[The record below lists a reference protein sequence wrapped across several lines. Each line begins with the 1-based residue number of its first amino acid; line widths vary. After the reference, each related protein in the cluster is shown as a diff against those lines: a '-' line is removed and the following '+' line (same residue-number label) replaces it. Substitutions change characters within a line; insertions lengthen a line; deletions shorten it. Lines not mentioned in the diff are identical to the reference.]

1 MKREWLL
8 YSSSKGKVFC
18 ITSKLF
24 ARMNHSSKFSNEG
37 FNDWKHPELIDMHEC
52 SLAHFESIQ
61 YCRRWKTKQSLIDT
75 QHQQQ
80 IQKEKAY
87 WGKVLSRVV
96 EVVKFLGERGL
107 ALRGDSHIIGNSDN
121 SNFLGIMELIGKF
134 DPFLADHIARSEIKD
149 RDIHLIYLMQL

>member
-1 MKREWLL
+1 
-8 YSSSKGKVFC
+8 
-18 ITSKLF
+18 
-24 ARMNHSSKFSNEG
+24 MNHSSKFSNEG
-37 FNDWKHPELIDMHEC
+37 FNDWKHPELIDMHER

-134 DPFLADHIARSEIKD
+134 DPSLADHIARSEIKD